1 MADEVLTMSIDVDL
15 RVNVCGMCCPVPL
28 IQLAQTIKNLRPGQT
43 LEITGND
50 PIFESAV
57 HNFCQSN
64 GHTILEESSG
74 DNHSLSYLI
83 KVGG

>member
-1 MADEVLTMSIDVDL
+1 MSIDADLHVD
-15 RVNVCGMCCPVPL
+15 VCGMCCPVPL
-28 IQLAQTIKNLRPGQT
+28 IQLANSIKNLKPGQT
-43 LEITGND
+43 LEIIGND

-64 GHTILEESSG
+64 GHTVSEVTAG
-74 DNHSLSYLI
+74 ANYSLSFLI